1 MKVNTS
7 SIDDVRKIALIRGML
22 ALREDA
28 QRDRDLLAESIRQ
41 QRLQRK
47 RALLATALLLAL
59 TAVACFIFL
68 WSRNAQI
75 N

>member
-7 SIDDVRKIALIRGML
+7 SIDDVRKIAIIRGML

>member
-59 TAVACFIFL
+59 TAAACIFL
-68 WSRNAQI
+68 FWSCHAQI